1 MRIAVL
7 SNLDLHGNLGVN
19 LLRDTLAGHEV
30 ALFLSE
36 KVGGGEPAVPELRVL
51 KALEQDLPATVVWPL
66 AEAADRPAEARYL
79 TFPQIAEQLGGFCE
93 KLPHPNTPESL
104 ERMRR
109 FAPDLVVSIRYGR
122 VLRDP
127 FLAIPRLGVLN
138 LHSGLLPQYR
148 GILATLRALIAG
160 ARTIGPTLHW
170 ITDGTIDTGPVVA
183 TAEVPVR
190 PGLSL
195 LDHILSV
202 YPPGIE
208 LLKDALRRLAR
219 GEPVPSTPQ
228 DPNQGNYY
236 SFPGPAELA
245 ALAEKGFPLYDP
257 ASYVE
262 LLRNWVPDLP
272 RQSNGS
278 STDGLVR
285 SIQIR
290 AS

>member
-7 SNLDLHGNLGVN
+7 SNLDLHGNRGVN
-19 LLRDTLAGHEV
+19 LVRDALAGHEV

-36 KVGGGEPAVPELRVL
+36 KVGGGEPEVPELRVL

-79 TFPQIAEQLGGFCE
+79 TFRQIAEQLGGPCE
-93 KLPHPNTPESL
+93 KLPHPNAPESL

-122 VLRDP
+122 RLRDP
-127 FLAIPRLGVLN
+127 FLAIPPLGVLN

-148 GILATLRALIAG
+148 GILATLRALIGG

-170 ITDGTIDTGPVVA
+170 ITDGTIDMGPVVA

-219 GEPVPSTPQ
+219 GEPVPATPQ
-228 DPNQGNYY
+228 DPNEGSYF
-236 SFPGPAELA
+236 SFPGSAELA

-262 LLRNWVPDLP
+262 LLRNWVPGLP
-272 RQSNGS
+272 GQSNGS
-278 STDGLVR
+278 STDWLVR